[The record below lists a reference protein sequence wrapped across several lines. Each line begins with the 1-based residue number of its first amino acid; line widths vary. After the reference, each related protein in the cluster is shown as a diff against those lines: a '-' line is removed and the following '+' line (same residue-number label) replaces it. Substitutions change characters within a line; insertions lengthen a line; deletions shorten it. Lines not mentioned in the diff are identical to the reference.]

1 MSTEQSTLASF
12 LSKNTIICIPR
23 QRQLAGNATHVLVLT
38 GPGLRRP
45 HLAASTSP
53 GALFHRNHFPGLR
66 PEMIV
71 DFTGP

>member
-12 LSKNTIICIPR
+12 LSKNTIICNPR
-23 QRQLAGNATHVLVLT
+23 QRQLAGNATRVLVLT
-38 GPGLRRP
+38 GPRS
-45 HLAASTSP
+45 AATAPRCLDESR
-53 GALFHRNHFPGLR
+53 GLFHRNHFPGLR